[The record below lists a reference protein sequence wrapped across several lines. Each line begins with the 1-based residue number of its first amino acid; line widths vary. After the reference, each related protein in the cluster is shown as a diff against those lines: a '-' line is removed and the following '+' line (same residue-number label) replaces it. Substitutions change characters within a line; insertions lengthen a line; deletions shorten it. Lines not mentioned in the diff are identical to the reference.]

1 MTPEQLSTELDT
13 IYGDIKMPL
22 DRTPEGLL
30 QELDNRGQWLAR
42 SAELVAE
49 AQYILDEARGRVA
62 EKYLKSSATV
72 LREMINR
79 DTASENRLRILADRL
94 NATLTHQMDEV
105 RSILSF
111 EKAHLT
117 NLRGGGNAQ
126 HG

>member
-1 MTPEQLSTELDT
+1 MTSEELGTEIREL
-13 IYGDIKMPL
+13 YASIKLPL

-30 QELDNRGQWLAR
+30 AELDFRGQWLAR

-49 AQYILDEARGRVA
+49 AQYVLDEARGRVA

-111 EKAHLT
+111 EKES
-117 NLRGGGNAQ
+117 LRRNNGQ
-126 HG
+126 